1 MKQNLMRLTIAFAL
15 ISTTTF
21 AQSQKKNSA
30 DLKKITVTAINTDHI
45 GSWKLI
51 SQKVTY
57 PDGQISMGDSTN
69 VFQHKVITPTTFV
82 VTIEKKI
89 PNYDNKKLAV
99 SVAGGRYTLVNG
111 NYEELTQY
119 ASFKGFETMKVNYK
133 LTIED
138 GKLHTVGTLS
148 GSNGESTIYDEVYV
162 KEN

>member
-1 MKQNLMRLTIAFAL
+1 MKLNLLLPTMVGIL
-15 ISTTTF
+15 ISTTIF
-21 AQSQKKNSA
+21 AQSKKKTSQPS
-30 DLKKITVTAINTDHI
+30 TTSPI

-57 PDGQISMGDSTN
+57 PDGQVSMGDSSN
-69 VFQHKVITPTTFV
+69 IFQHKILTPTTFV

-99 SVAGGRYTLVNG
+99 SVAGGHYTLVNG
-111 NYEELTQY
+111 DYEELTEY

-133 LTIED
+133 LTMED

-148 GSNGESTIYDEVYV
+148 GSGLDGKPTIYDEVYV
-162 KEN
+162 RED